1 MCVRDAYTLLYYKH
15 AQRYRKN
22 SIDAKINSIY
32 SSFDIKNVN
41 FVKQIINKRSH
52 NPLTTTIMDYEPIVS
67 NLAQQVFDALAPRIT
82 PEDMER
88 VRKAYLLAKEA
99 HAPQKRKSGEPYIL
113 HPIAVAL
120 IVAKELQLDANT
132 VITAFLHDVVED
144 TPYTVEDI
152 RQRFGN
158 DVAGLVNVV
167 TKQKKATYQTTKQVD
182 NYQQILA
189 SMHYDI
195 RAVMVKISD
204 RLHNMRT
211 LQSMRPDKQMKIAG
225 ETDCFYAPLA
235 NRLGLFEVK
244 SDLENLSFKYRCEL
258 EYGDIE
264 RWLQQDEAD
273 NRERLQRF
281 CKNVKGTLKDHGIQ
295 CNVETF
301 WRRPYSIW
309 RRMKQQDVDFW
320 HLPNRY
326 YVRITFWDDTLDDPL
341 TEKET
346 CLKIYNLLTRDFR
359 ERPGSFI
366 NQIEQPKENSYQCLR
381 LMLLSE
387 EGVWEDVQ
395 ICSEAMV
402 KASLVGCI
410 NEIGSNI
417 GNWVK
422 RFRKV
427 LEDIVSQ
434 GNEAFFLEH
443 ISSSLYYDD
452 ITVFSPSGESLILPK
467 DSTVI
472 DYAFKQGDEVG
483 AHAHYAYV
491 NGILCSVKTVL
502 HGGDC
507 VKLITSPDAKP
518 RKDWIDHCQTY
529 LAKRYLRLF
538 LIERRLIRGG
548 VCRCPICKPLPGGEV
563 IGIRMQGIHPHTS
576 EYENITLHRRSCPEA
591 IRMASKFGDNV
602 VSVNYA
608 DNAGAP
614 PIEVHS
620 PTSITIN
627 RIGFTYPITLAIT
640 GVDRH
645 RLLMDLTSE
654 IADRLHLN
662 MDSLCISTKD
672 CIVDCKVTI
681 MVHDVKEM
689 VSAIAHINQIPGIES
704 VRQIKYEK

>member
-1 MCVRDAYTLLYYKH
+1 M
-15 AQRYRKN
+15 N
-22 SIDAKINSIY
+22 
-32 SSFDIKNVN
+32 
-41 FVKQIINKRSH
+41 
-52 NPLTTTIMDYEPIVS
+52 YEKIVS
-67 NLAQQVFDALAPRIT
+67 NLAQQVFDAIAPRVSA
-82 PEDMER
+82 EDMER
-88 VRKAYLLAKEA
+88 VRQAYLLAKKA
-99 HAPQKRKSGEPYIL
+99 HEPQKRKSGEPYIL
-113 HPIAVAL
+113 HPVSVAL

-152 RQRFGN
+152 RQLFGN

-167 TKQKKATYQTTKQVD
+167 TKQKKETYQTTKQVD

-189 SMHYDI
+189 SLHYDI

-211 LQSMRPDKQMKIAG
+211 LESMRPDKQMKIAG

-244 SDLENLSFKYRCEL
+244 TDLENLSFKYRCEY
-258 EYGDIE
+258 EYGDLE
-264 RWLQQDEAD
+264 RWLYDDEQQ
-273 NRERLQRF
+273 NKERLERF
-281 CKNVKGTLKDHGIQ
+281 CKDVKGTLKDHGIQ
-295 CNVETF
+295 CNVEVF

-309 RRMKQQDVDFW
+309 RRMKQQNLDFW

-326 YVRITFWDDTLDDPL
+326 YVRITFWEDTMDDPL
-341 TEKET
+341 TDKET

-359 ERPGSFI
+359 ERPGSFM
-366 NQIEQPKENSYQCLR
+366 NLIEQPKENSYQCLR
-381 LMLLSE
+381 LMLLSDQ
-387 EGVWEDVQ
+387 GIWEDVQ
-395 ICSEAMV
+395 ICSETMV
-402 KASLVGCI
+402 RASQVGCI

-427 LEDIVSQ
+427 LEDISLQ
-434 GNEAFFLEH
+434 GNESYFLEH

-452 ITVFSPSGESLILPK
+452 ITVFSPEGESFILPK

-472 DYAFKQGDEVG
+472 DYAFKQGENTG
-483 AHAHYAYV
+483 AHAHYAFV

-507 VKLITSPDAKP
+507 IKLITSPNAHP
-518 RKDWIDHCQTY
+518 HKDWIDHCQTY
-529 LAKRYLRLF
+529 AAKRYLRLF
-538 LIERRLIRGG
+538 LIERRLMRGG
-548 VCRCPICKPLPGGEV
+548 VCRCNLCKPLPGGEV
-563 IGIRMQGIHPHTS
+563 IGIRMKGIHPHTT
-576 EYENITLHRRSCPEA
+576 EYESITLHRRSCPEA
-591 IRMASKFGDNV
+591 IRMASKYGDNV

-608 DNAGAP
+608 ENASAP
-614 PIEVHS
+614 PVMVHT

-627 RIGFTYPITLAIT
+627 RIGFSYPITLSIS
-640 GVDRH
+640 GVDRP

-654 IADRLHLN
+654 IADKLHLN

-672 CIVDCKVTI
+672 CIVSCKVTI
-681 MVHDVKEM
+681 MIHSVIEM
-689 VSAIAHINQIPGIES
+689 VSAIEQISKIPGIES
-704 VRQIKYEK
+704 VKQVTNE

>member
-1 MCVRDAYTLLYYKH
+1 
-15 AQRYRKN
+15 
-22 SIDAKINSIY
+22 
-32 SSFDIKNVN
+32 
-41 FVKQIINKRSH
+41 
-52 NPLTTTIMDYEPIVS
+52 MDYEPIVS

-152 RQRFGN
+152 RERFGN

-167 TKQKKATYQTTKQVD
+167 TKQKKKTYQTTKQVD

-472 DYAFKQGDEVG
+472 DYAFKHGDEVG

-689 VSAIAHINQIPGIES
+689 VSAIAHISQIPGIES

>member
-1 MCVRDAYTLLYYKH
+1 
-15 AQRYRKN
+15 
-22 SIDAKINSIY
+22 
-32 SSFDIKNVN
+32 
-41 FVKQIINKRSH
+41 
-52 NPLTTTIMDYEPIVS
+52 MDYEKIV
-67 NLAQQVFDALAPRIT
+67 NDRAQEVFDAVSPRVT
-82 PEDMER
+82 PEDLER
-88 VRKAYLLAKEA
+88 VRQAFLLAKEA

-113 HPIAVAL
+113 HPISVAL
-120 IVAKELQLDANT
+120 ITAKDLQMDANT

-144 TPYTVEDI
+144 TPFTVEDI
-152 RQRFGN
+152 RKRFGN

-167 TKQKKATYQTTKQVD
+167 TKQKKERYQTTKQVD
-182 NYQQILA
+182 NYRQILA
-189 SMHYDI
+189 SLHYDI

-264 RWLQQDEAD
+264 QWLKQDEAE
-273 NRERLQRF
+273 NSERIERF
-281 CKNVKGTLKDHGIQ
+281 CKDVQGTLRDHGIQ
-295 CNVETF
+295 CEVKPY

-309 RRMKQQDVDFW
+309 RRMKQAKVDFW

-326 YVRITFWDDTLDDPL
+326 YIRITFWEDTLDDPL
-341 TEKET
+341 TDKET

-381 LMLLSE
+381 MMLLSDQ
-387 EGVWEDVQ
+387 GIWEDVQ

-402 KASLVGCI
+402 RASQVGCI
-410 NEIGSNI
+410 NEIGNNI

-427 LEDIVSQ
+427 LEDIVFQ

-452 ITVFSPSGESLILPK
+452 ITVFSPNGDSFILPK

-472 DYAFKQGDEVG
+472 DYAFKQGDEIG
-483 AHAHYAYV
+483 AHAHYAKV

-507 VKLITSPDAKP
+507 VRLFTSPETGP
-518 RKDWIDHCQTY
+518 RKDWIDHCKTY
-529 LAKRYLRLF
+529 AAKRYLRLF
-538 LIERRLIRGG
+538 LKERRKIRGG
-548 VCRCPICKPLPGGEV
+548 VCRCPLCKPLPGGEV
-563 IGIRMQGIHPHTS
+563 IGIRAHGHKPNAG

-591 IRMASKFGDNV
+591 IRMASKYGDDV

-608 DNAGAP
+608 EDSSAP
-614 PIEVHS
+614 PVEVSS
-620 PTSITIN
+620 PNSITIN
-627 RIGFTYPITLAIT
+627 RIGFSYPITLEIS
-640 GVDRH
+640 GVDRY
-645 RLLMDLTSE
+645 RLLMDLTTE
-654 IADRLHLN
+654 IADRLHLS
-662 MDSLCISTKD
+662 MDSLCISTTD
-672 CIVDCKVTI
+672 HIVSCKVTI
-681 MVHDVKEM
+681 MVHSVTEM
-689 VSAIAHINQIPGIES
+689 VSAIAHISKIPGIES
-704 VRQIKYEK
+704 VRQIQEN

>member
-1 MCVRDAYTLLYYKH
+1 MKYE
-15 AQRYRKN
+15 
-22 SIDAKINSIY
+22 KI
-32 SSFDIKNVN
+32 VN
-41 FVKQIINKRSH
+41 
-52 NPLTTTIMDYEPIVS
+52 D
-67 NLAQQVFDALAPRIT
+67 LAQEVFDAIAPRVT

-88 VRKAYLLAKEA
+88 VRQAYLLAKEA
-99 HAPQKRKSGEPYIL
+99 HAPQRRKSGEPYIL
-113 HPIAVAL
+113 HPISVAL

-144 TPYTVEDI
+144 TQYTVEDI

-167 TKQKKATYQTTKQVD
+167 TKQKKETYHTTKQVD

-189 SMHYDI
+189 SLHYDI

-258 EYGDIE
+258 EYGDIAQ
-264 RWLQQDEAD
+264 WLEQDEAQ
-273 NRERLQRF
+273 NRERLQNF
-281 CKNVKGTLKDHGIQ
+281 CKDVRGTLRDHGIQ
-295 CNVETF
+295 CEVKTF

-309 RRMKQQDVDFW
+309 RRMKQSNLDFW

-326 YVRITFWDDTLDDPL
+326 YIRITFWEDTLDDPL
-341 TEKET
+341 TDKET

-381 LMLLSE
+381 MMLLSP
-387 EGVWEDVQ
+387 GGIWEDVQ
-395 ICSEAMV
+395 ICSANMV
-402 KASLVGCI
+402 KASQVGCI
-410 NEIGSNI
+410 NEIGNNI

-452 ITVFSPSGESLILPK
+452 ITVFSPNGDSFILPK
-467 DSTVI
+467 DSTVL
-472 DYAFKQGDEVG
+472 DYAFKQGDNIG

-507 VKLITSPDAKP
+507 VKLVTSPEIGP
-518 RKDWIDHCQTY
+518 RKNWIDHCQTY
-529 LAKRYLRLF
+529 AAKRYLRLF
-538 LIERRLIRGG
+538 LKERRKIRGG
-548 VCRCPICKPLPGGEV
+548 VCRCPLCKPLPGGEV
-563 IGIRMQGIHPHTS
+563 IGIRVHGHKAQTD

-591 IRMASKFGDNV
+591 IRLSSKYGDDV

-608 DNAGAP
+608 DDPSAP
-614 PIEVHS
+614 PIVENTH
-620 PTSITIN
+620 TSITIN
-627 RIGFTYPITLAIT
+627 RIGFSYPITLEIT

-645 RLLMDLTSE
+645 SLLMDLTSE
-654 IADRLHLN
+654 IAHRLHLN
-662 MDSLCISTKD
+662 MDSLCISTVD
-672 CIVDCKVTI
+672 CIVNCRVVI
-681 MVHDVKEM
+681 MVHSVSEM
-689 VSAIAHINQIPGIES
+689 VSAIAHISKIPGIES
-704 VRQIKYEK
+704 VRQVLL

>member
-1 MCVRDAYTLLYYKH
+1 
-15 AQRYRKN
+15 
-22 SIDAKINSIY
+22 
-32 SSFDIKNVN
+32 
-41 FVKQIINKRSH
+41 
-52 NPLTTTIMDYEPIVS
+52 MDYEPIVS

-152 RQRFGN
+152 RERFGN

-167 TKQKKATYQTTKQVD
+167 TKQKKETYQTTKQVD

-472 DYAFKQGDEVG
+472 DYAFKHGDEVG

-576 EYENITLHRRSCPEA
+576 EYENITLHRRSCSEA

>member
-1 MCVRDAYTLLYYKH
+1 
-15 AQRYRKN
+15 
-22 SIDAKINSIY
+22 
-32 SSFDIKNVN
+32 
-41 FVKQIINKRSH
+41 
-52 NPLTTTIMDYEPIVS
+52 MDYEPIVS

-152 RQRFGN
+152 RERFGN

-167 TKQKKATYQTTKQVD
+167 TKQKKETYQTTKQVD

-189 SMHYDI
+189 SLHYDI

-402 KASLVGCI
+402 KASQVGCI

-452 ITVFSPSGESLILPK
+452 ITVFSPSGESFILPK

-472 DYAFKQGDEVG
+472 DYAFKHGDEVG

-491 NGILCSVKTVL
+491 NDILCSVKTVL

-538 LIERRLIRGG
+538 LIDRRLIRGG

>member
-1 MCVRDAYTLLYYKH
+1 MKYE
-15 AQRYRKN
+15 
-22 SIDAKINSIY
+22 KI
-32 SSFDIKNVN
+32 VN
-41 FVKQIINKRSH
+41 
-52 NPLTTTIMDYEPIVS
+52 D
-67 NLAQQVFDALAPRIT
+67 LAQEVFDAIAPRVT

-88 VRKAYLLAKEA
+88 VRQAYLLAKEA
-99 HAPQKRKSGEPYIL
+99 HAPQRRKSGEPYIL
-113 HPIAVAL
+113 HPISVAL

-144 TPYTVEDI
+144 TQYTVEDI

-167 TKQKKATYQTTKQVD
+167 TKQKKETYHTTKQVD

-189 SMHYDI
+189 SLHYDI

-258 EYGDIE
+258 EYGDIAQ
-264 RWLQQDEAD
+264 WLEQDEAQ
-273 NRERLQRF
+273 NRERLQEF
-281 CKNVKGTLKDHGIQ
+281 CKDVQGTLRDHGIQ
-295 CNVETF
+295 CEVKTF

-309 RRMKQQDVDFW
+309 RRMKQSNLDFW

-326 YVRITFWDDTLDDPL
+326 YIRITFWDDTLDDPL
-341 TEKET
+341 TDKET

-381 LMLLSE
+381 MMLLST
-387 EGVWEDVQ
+387 GGIWEDVQ
-395 ICSEAMV
+395 VCSENMV
-402 KASLVGCI
+402 RASQVGCI
-410 NEIGSNI
+410 NEIGNNI

-452 ITVFSPSGESLILPK
+452 ITVFSPNGDSFILPK
-467 DSTVI
+467 DSTVL
-472 DYAFKQGDEVG
+472 DYAFKQGDNVG

-507 VKLITSPDAKP
+507 VKLVTSPEIGP

-529 LAKRYLRLF
+529 AAKRYLRLF
-538 LIERRLIRGG
+538 LKERRKIRGG
-548 VCRCPICKPLPGGEV
+548 VCRCPLCKPLPGGEV
-563 IGIRMQGIHPHTS
+563 IGIRVHGHKAQTD

-591 IRMASKFGDNV
+591 IRLSSKYGDDV

-608 DNAGAP
+608 DDPSAP
-614 PIEVHS
+614 PIVENTH
-620 PTSITIN
+620 TSITIN
-627 RIGFTYPITLAIT
+627 RIGFSYPITLEIT

-645 RLLMDLTSE
+645 SLLMDLTSE
-654 IADRLHLN
+654 IANRLHLN
-662 MDSLCISTKD
+662 MDSLCISTVD
-672 CIVDCKVTI
+672 CIVNCRVVI
-681 MVHDVKEM
+681 MVHSVSEM
-689 VSAIAHINQIPGIES
+689 VSAIAHISKIPGIES
-704 VRQIKYEK
+704 VRQVLL

>member
-1 MCVRDAYTLLYYKH
+1 
-15 AQRYRKN
+15 
-22 SIDAKINSIY
+22 
-32 SSFDIKNVN
+32 
-41 FVKQIINKRSH
+41 
-52 NPLTTTIMDYEPIVS
+52 MDYEPIVS

-152 RQRFGN
+152 RERFGN

-167 TKQKKATYQTTKQVD
+167 TKQKKKTYQTTKQVD

-189 SMHYDI
+189 SLHYDI

-452 ITVFSPSGESLILPK
+452 ITVFSPSGESFILPK

-472 DYAFKQGDEVG
+472 DYAFKHGDEVG

-681 MVHDVKEM
+681 MIHDVKEM

>member
-1 MCVRDAYTLLYYKH
+1 
-15 AQRYRKN
+15 
-22 SIDAKINSIY
+22 
-32 SSFDIKNVN
+32 
-41 FVKQIINKRSH
+41 
-52 NPLTTTIMDYEPIVS
+52 MDYEPIVS

-167 TKQKKATYQTTKQVD
+167 TKQKKKTYQTTKQVD

-472 DYAFKQGDEVG
+472 DYAFKHGDEVG

-576 EYENITLHRRSCPEA
+576 EYENITLHRRSCSEA

>member
-1 MCVRDAYTLLYYKH
+1 
-15 AQRYRKN
+15 
-22 SIDAKINSIY
+22 
-32 SSFDIKNVN
+32 
-41 FVKQIINKRSH
+41 
-52 NPLTTTIMDYEPIVS
+52 MDYEQIVN
-67 NLAQQVFDALAPRIT
+67 NLAQQVFDAIAPRVS

-88 VRKAYLLAKEA
+88 VRQAYFLAKEA
-99 HAPQKRKSGEPYIL
+99 HEPQKRKSGEPYIL
-113 HPIAVAL
+113 HPVSVAL

-167 TKQKKATYQTTKQVD
+167 TKQKKESYQTTKQVD

-189 SMHYDI
+189 SFHYDI
-195 RAVMVKISD
+195 RAVIVKISD

-244 SDLENLSFKYRCEL
+244 TDLENLSFKYRCEL

-264 RWLQQDEAD
+264 RWLQEDEEY
-273 NRERLQRF
+273 NKERLDRF
-281 CKNVKGTLKDHGIQ
+281 CKDVKGTLRDHGIQ
-295 CNVETF
+295 CKVEAF

-309 RRMKQQDVDFW
+309 RRMHQQDVDFW

-326 YVRITFWDDTLDDPL
+326 YIRITFWDDTMDDPL
-341 TEKET
+341 TDKET

-366 NQIEQPKENSYQCLR
+366 NLIEQPKENSYQCLR
-381 LMLLSE
+381 LMLLSD
-387 EGVWEDVQ
+387 EGIWEDVQ
-395 ICSEAMV
+395 ICSEEMV
-402 KASLVGCI
+402 RASQVGCI
-410 NEIGSNI
+410 KEIGSNI

-427 LEDIVSQ
+427 LQDITSQ
-434 GNEAFFLEH
+434 GNESFFLEH

-452 ITVFSPSGESLILPK
+452 ITVFSPDGQSFILPK

-472 DYAFKQGDEVG
+472 DYAFKQGEEIG

-491 NGILCSVKTVL
+491 NGILCSIKTVL

-507 VKLITSPDAKP
+507 VRLFTSPDAHP
-518 RKDWIDHCQTY
+518 HKDWINHCQTY
-529 LAKRYLRLF
+529 VAKRYLRLF

-548 VCRCPICKPLPGGEV
+548 VSRCPLCKPLPGGEV
-563 IGIRMQGIHPHTS
+563 IGIRMKGIHPHTTD
-576 EYENITLHRRSCPEA
+576 YDNITLHRRSCPEA
-591 IRMASKFGDNV
+591 IRMASKYGDNV

-608 DNAGAP
+608 TDSSAP
-614 PIEVHS
+614 PVEVLS

-627 RIGFTYPITLAIT
+627 RKGFAYPITLAIT

-654 IADRLHLN
+654 IADKLHLS
-662 MDSLCISTKD
+662 MDSLCINTKD
-672 CIVDCKVTI
+672 CIVNCEVTI
-681 MVHDVKEM
+681 MIHSVQEM
-689 VSAIAHINQIPGIES
+689 VSAIAQISKIQGIES
-704 VRQIKYEK
+704 VRQVNKH

>member
-41 FVKQIINKRSH
+41 FVKQTINKRSH

-472 DYAFKQGDEVG
+472 DYAFKHGDEVG

>member
-152 RQRFGN
+152 RERFGN

-167 TKQKKATYQTTKQVD
+167 TKQKKKTYQTTKQVD

-472 DYAFKQGDEVG
+472 DYAFKHGDEVG

-576 EYENITLHRRSCPEA
+576 EYENITLHRRSCSEA

>member
-1 MCVRDAYTLLYYKH
+1 
-15 AQRYRKN
+15 
-22 SIDAKINSIY
+22 
-32 SSFDIKNVN
+32 
-41 FVKQIINKRSH
+41 
-52 NPLTTTIMDYEPIVS
+52 MDYEPIVS

-152 RQRFGN
+152 RERFGN

-167 TKQKKATYQTTKQVD
+167 TKQKKKTYQTTKQVD

-189 SMHYDI
+189 SLHYDI

-402 KASLVGCI
+402 KASQVGCI

>member
-1 MCVRDAYTLLYYKH
+1 
-15 AQRYRKN
+15 
-22 SIDAKINSIY
+22 
-32 SSFDIKNVN
+32 
-41 FVKQIINKRSH
+41 
-52 NPLTTTIMDYEPIVS
+52 MDYEPIVS

-167 TKQKKATYQTTKQVD
+167 TKQKKETYQTTKQVD

-189 SMHYDI
+189 SLHYDI

-402 KASLVGCI
+402 KASQVGCI

-452 ITVFSPSGESLILPK
+452 ITVFSPSGESFILPK

-491 NGILCSVKTVL
+491 NDILCSVKTVL

>member
-22 SIDAKINSIY
+22 SIDTKINSIY
-32 SSFDIKNVN
+32 SSFDIKIVN

-167 TKQKKATYQTTKQVD
+167 TKQKKETYQTTKQVD

-189 SMHYDI
+189 SLHYDI

-402 KASLVGCI
+402 KASQVGCI

-452 ITVFSPSGESLILPK
+452 ITVFSPSGESFILPK

-491 NGILCSVKTVL
+491 NDILCSVKTVL

-548 VCRCPICKPLPGGEV
+548 VRRCPICKPLPGGEV

>member
-1 MCVRDAYTLLYYKH
+1 
-15 AQRYRKN
+15 
-22 SIDAKINSIY
+22 
-32 SSFDIKNVN
+32 
-41 FVKQIINKRSH
+41 
-52 NPLTTTIMDYEPIVS
+52 MDYEPIVS

-152 RQRFGN
+152 RERFGN

-167 TKQKKATYQTTKQVD
+167 TKQKKKTYQTTKQVD

-189 SMHYDI
+189 SLHYDI

-326 YVRITFWDDTLDDPL
+326 YVRD
-341 TEKET
+341 
-346 CLKIYNLLTRDFR
+346 
-359 ERPGSFI
+359 
-366 NQIEQPKENSYQCLR
+366 
-381 LMLLSE
+381 
-387 EGVWEDVQ
+387 
-395 ICSEAMV
+395 
-402 KASLVGCI
+402 
-410 NEIGSNI
+410 
-417 GNWVK
+417 
-422 RFRKV
+422 RK
-427 LEDIVSQ
+427 
-434 GNEAFFLEH
+434 
-443 ISSSLYYDD
+443 
-452 ITVFSPSGESLILPK
+452 
-467 DSTVI
+467 
-472 DYAFKQGDEVG
+472 
-483 AHAHYAYV
+483 
-491 NGILCSVKTVL
+491 SVV
-502 HGGDC
+502 
-507 VKLITSPDAKP
+507 
-518 RKDWIDHCQTY
+518 
-529 LAKRYLRLF
+529 
-538 LIERRLIRGG
+538 
-548 VCRCPICKPLPGGEV
+548 
-563 IGIRMQGIHPHTS
+563 
-576 EYENITLHRRSCPEA
+576 
-591 IRMASKFGDNV
+591 
-602 VSVNYA
+602 
-608 DNAGAP
+608 
-614 PIEVHS
+614 
-620 PTSITIN
+620 
-627 RIGFTYPITLAIT
+627 
-640 GVDRH
+640 
-645 RLLMDLTSE
+645 
-654 IADRLHLN
+654 
-662 MDSLCISTKD
+662 
-672 CIVDCKVTI
+672 
-681 MVHDVKEM
+681 
-689 VSAIAHINQIPGIES
+689 
-704 VRQIKYEK
+704 

>member
-1 MCVRDAYTLLYYKH
+1 
-15 AQRYRKN
+15 
-22 SIDAKINSIY
+22 
-32 SSFDIKNVN
+32 
-41 FVKQIINKRSH
+41 
-52 NPLTTTIMDYEPIVS
+52 MDYEQIVS
-67 NLAQQVFDALAPRIT
+67 DLAQQVFDAIAPRIT

-167 TKQKKATYQTTKQVD
+167 TKQKKETYQTTKQVD

-189 SMHYDI
+189 SLHYDI

-264 RWLQQDEAD
+264 RRLQQDEAD

-281 CKNVKGTLKDHGIQ
+281 CKDVKGTLKDHGIQ

-326 YVRITFWDDTLDDPL
+326 YVRITFWEDTMDDPL

-381 LMLLSE
+381 LMLLSD

-395 ICSEAMV
+395 ICSESMV
-402 KASLVGCI
+402 KASQVGCI

-427 LEDIVSQ
+427 LEDIVTQ
-434 GNEAFFLEH
+434 GNEAYFLEH

-452 ITVFSPSGESLILPK
+452 ITVFSPSGESFILPK

-563 IGIRMQGIHPHTS
+563 IGIRMQGIHPQTS

-602 VSVNYA
+602 VNVDYA
-608 DNAGAP
+608 DNADAP

-681 MVHDVKEM
+681 MVHGVKEM
-689 VSAIAHINQIPGIES
+689 VSAIAHISQIPGIES

>member
-1 MCVRDAYTLLYYKH
+1 MCIRDAYTLLYYKH

-32 SSFDIKNVN
+32 SSFDIKIVN

-67 NLAQQVFDALAPRIT
+67 NLAQQVFDALATRIT
-82 PEDMER
+82 PEDMKR

-167 TKQKKATYQTTKQVD
+167 TKQKKETYQTTKQVD

-189 SMHYDI
+189 SLHYDI

-225 ETDCFYAPLA
+225 ETDYFYAPLA

-402 KASLVGCI
+402 KASQVGCI

-452 ITVFSPSGESLILPK
+452 ITVFSPSGESFILPK

-491 NGILCSVKTVL
+491 NDILCSVKTVL

-681 MVHDVKEM
+681 MVHGVKEM
-689 VSAIAHINQIPGIES
+689 VSAIAHISQIPGIES

>member
-1 MCVRDAYTLLYYKH
+1 M
-15 AQRYRKN
+15 
-22 SIDAKINSIY
+22 IDQTFERMLKDYMASQHGKKE
-32 SSFDIKNVN
+32 DI
-41 FVKQIINKRSH
+41 I
-52 NPLTTTIMDYEPIVS
+52 
-67 NLAQQVFDALAPRIT
+67 
-82 PEDMER
+82 
-88 VRKAYLLAKEA
+88 RKAYQFAYQA
-99 HAPQKRKSGEPYIL
+99 HYGIRRKSGEPYIL
-113 HPIAVAL
+113 HPIAVAH
-120 IVAKELQLDANT
+120 IVCKDIGLGSTSICAAL
-132 VITAFLHDVVED
+132 LHDVVED
-144 TPYTVEDI
+144 TQYTVEDI

-167 TKQKKATYQTTKQVD
+167 TKQKKETYHTTKQVD

-189 SMHYDI
+189 SLHYDI

-258 EYGDIE
+258 EYGDIAQ
-264 RWLQQDEAD
+264 WLEQDEAQ
-273 NRERLQRF
+273 NRERLQNF
-281 CKNVKGTLKDHGIQ
+281 CKDVRGTLRDHGIQ
-295 CNVETF
+295 CEVKTF

-309 RRMKQQDVDFW
+309 RRMKQSNLDFW

-326 YVRITFWDDTLDDPL
+326 YIRITFWEDTLDDPL
-341 TEKET
+341 PDKET

-381 LMLLSE
+381 MMLLST
-387 EGVWEDVQ
+387 GGIWEDVQ
-395 ICSEAMV
+395 VCSENMV
-402 KASLVGCI
+402 RASQVGCI
-410 NEIGSNI
+410 NEIGNNI

-452 ITVFSPSGESLILPK
+452 ITVFSPNGNSFILPK
-467 DSTVI
+467 DSTVL
-472 DYAFKQGDEVG
+472 DYAFKQGDNVG

-507 VKLITSPDAKP
+507 VKLVTSPEIGP

-529 LAKRYLRLF
+529 AAKRYLRLF
-538 LIERRLIRGG
+538 LKERRKIRGG
-548 VCRCPICKPLPGGEV
+548 VCRCPLCKPLPGGEV
-563 IGIRMQGIHPHTS
+563 IGIRVHGHKAQTD

-591 IRMASKFGDNV
+591 IRLSSKYGDDV

-608 DNAGAP
+608 DDPSSP
-614 PIEVHS
+614 PIVENTH
-620 PTSITIN
+620 TSITIN
-627 RIGFTYPITLAIT
+627 RIGFSYPITLEIT

-645 RLLMDLTSE
+645 SLLMDLTSE
-654 IADRLHLN
+654 IANRLHLN
-662 MDSLCISTKD
+662 MDSLCISTVD
-672 CIVDCKVTI
+672 CIVNCRVVI
-681 MVHDVKEM
+681 MVHSVSEM
-689 VSAIAHINQIPGIES
+689 VSAIAHISKIPGIES
-704 VRQIKYEK
+704 VRQVLL

>member
-1 MCVRDAYTLLYYKH
+1 
-15 AQRYRKN
+15 
-22 SIDAKINSIY
+22 
-32 SSFDIKNVN
+32 
-41 FVKQIINKRSH
+41 
-52 NPLTTTIMDYEPIVS
+52 MDYEPIVN

-167 TKQKKATYQTTKQVD
+167 TKQKKETYQTTKQVD

-189 SMHYDI
+189 SLHYDI

-402 KASLVGCI
+402 KASQVGCI

-427 LEDIVSQ
+427 LEDIVTQ
-434 GNEAFFLEH
+434 GNEAYFLEH

-452 ITVFSPSGESLILPK
+452 ITVFSPSGESFILPK

-472 DYAFKQGDEVG
+472 DYAFKHGDEVG

-491 NGILCSVKTVL
+491 NDILCSVKTVL

-538 LIERRLIRGG
+538 LIDRHLIRGG

-681 MVHDVKEM
+681 MIHDVKEM

>member
-1 MCVRDAYTLLYYKH
+1 MKYE
-15 AQRYRKN
+15 
-22 SIDAKINSIY
+22 KI
-32 SSFDIKNVN
+32 VN
-41 FVKQIINKRSH
+41 
-52 NPLTTTIMDYEPIVS
+52 D
-67 NLAQQVFDALAPRIT
+67 LAQEVFDAIAPRVT

-88 VRKAYLLAKEA
+88 VRQAYLLAKEA
-99 HAPQKRKSGEPYIL
+99 HAPQRRKSGEPYIL
-113 HPIAVAL
+113 HPISVAL

-144 TPYTVEDI
+144 TQYTVEDI

-167 TKQKKATYQTTKQVD
+167 TKQKKETYHTTKQVD

-189 SMHYDI
+189 SLHYDI

-258 EYGDIE
+258 EYGDIAQ
-264 RWLQQDEAD
+264 WLEQDEAQ
-273 NRERLQRF
+273 NRERLQNF
-281 CKNVKGTLKDHGIQ
+281 CKDVRGTLRDHGIQ
-295 CNVETF
+295 CEVKTF

-309 RRMKQQDVDFW
+309 RRMKQSNLDFW

-326 YVRITFWDDTLDDPL
+326 YIRITFWEDTLDDPL
-341 TEKET
+341 TDKET

-381 LMLLSE
+381 MMLLSP
-387 EGVWEDVQ
+387 GGIWEDVQ
-395 ICSEAMV
+395 ICSANMV
-402 KASLVGCI
+402 KASQVGCI
-410 NEIGSNI
+410 NEIGNNI

-452 ITVFSPSGESLILPK
+452 ITVFSPNGDSFILPK
-467 DSTVI
+467 DSTVL
-472 DYAFKQGDEVG
+472 DYAFKQGDNIG

-507 VKLITSPDAKP
+507 VKLVTSPEIGP
-518 RKDWIDHCQTY
+518 RKNWIDHCQTY
-529 LAKRYLRLF
+529 AAKRYLRLF
-538 LIERRLIRGG
+538 LKERRKIRGG
-548 VCRCPICKPLPGGEV
+548 VCRCPLCKPLPGGEV
-563 IGIRMQGIHPHTS
+563 IGIRVHGHKAQTD

-591 IRMASKFGDNV
+591 IRLSSKYGDDV

-608 DNAGAP
+608 DDPSAP
-614 PIEVHS
+614 PIVENTH
-620 PTSITIN
+620 TSITIN
-627 RIGFTYPITLAIT
+627 RIGFSYPITLEIT

-645 RLLMDLTSE
+645 SLLMDLTSE
-654 IADRLHLN
+654 IAHRLHLN
-662 MDSLCISTKD
+662 MDSLCISTVD
-672 CIVDCKVTI
+672 CIVNCRVVI
-681 MVHDVKEM
+681 MVHSVSEM
-689 VSAIAHINQIPGIES
+689 VSAIAHISKIPGIES
-704 VRQIKYEK
+704 VRQLLQ

>member
-1 MCVRDAYTLLYYKH
+1 MYVRDAYTLLYYKH

-32 SSFDIKNVN
+32 SSFDIKIVN

-167 TKQKKATYQTTKQVD
+167 TKQKKETYQTTKQVD

-472 DYAFKQGDEVG
+472 DYAFKHGDEVG

>member
-22 SIDAKINSIY
+22 SIDTKINSIY
-32 SSFDIKNVN
+32 SSFDIKIVN

-167 TKQKKATYQTTKQVD
+167 TKQKKETYQTTKQVD

-189 SMHYDI
+189 SLHYDI

-402 KASLVGCI
+402 KASQVGCI

-452 ITVFSPSGESLILPK
+452 ITVFSPSGESFILPK

-491 NGILCSVKTVL
+491 NDILCSVKTVL

-602 VSVNYA
+602 VNVDYA
-608 DNAGAP
+608 DKADAP

-681 MVHDVKEM
+681 MVHGVEEM
-689 VSAIAHINQIPGIES
+689 VSAIAHISQIPGIES
-704 VRQIKYEK
+704 VRQIKYKK

>member
-1 MCVRDAYTLLYYKH
+1 MKYE
-15 AQRYRKN
+15 
-22 SIDAKINSIY
+22 KI
-32 SSFDIKNVN
+32 VN
-41 FVKQIINKRSH
+41 
-52 NPLTTTIMDYEPIVS
+52 D
-67 NLAQQVFDALAPRIT
+67 LAQEVFDAIAPRVT

-88 VRKAYLLAKEA
+88 VRQAYLLAKEA
-99 HAPQKRKSGEPYIL
+99 HAPQRRKSGEPYIL
-113 HPIAVAL
+113 HPISVAL

-144 TPYTVEDI
+144 TQYTVEDI

-167 TKQKKATYQTTKQVD
+167 TKQKKETYHTTKQVD

-189 SMHYDI
+189 SLHYDI

-258 EYGDIE
+258 EYGDIAQ
-264 RWLQQDEAD
+264 WLEQDEAQ
-273 NRERLQRF
+273 NRERLQEF
-281 CKNVKGTLKDHGIQ
+281 CKDVQGTLRDHGIQ
-295 CNVETF
+295 CEVKTF

-309 RRMKQQDVDFW
+309 RRMKQSNLDFW

-326 YVRITFWDDTLDDPL
+326 YIRITFWDDTLDDPL
-341 TEKET
+341 TDKET

-381 LMLLSE
+381 MMLLSA
-387 EGVWEDVQ
+387 GGIWEDVQ
-395 ICSEAMV
+395 VCSENMV
-402 KASLVGCI
+402 RASQVGCI
-410 NEIGSNI
+410 NEIGNNI

-452 ITVFSPSGESLILPK
+452 ITVFSPNGDSFILPK
-467 DSTVI
+467 DSTVL
-472 DYAFKQGDEVG
+472 DYAFKQGDNVG

-507 VKLITSPDAKP
+507 VKLVTSPEIGP

-529 LAKRYLRLF
+529 AAKRYLRLF
-538 LIERRLIRGG
+538 LKERRKIRGG
-548 VCRCPICKPLPGGEV
+548 VCRCPLCKPLPGGEV
-563 IGIRMQGIHPHTS
+563 IGIRVHGHKAQTD

-591 IRMASKFGDNV
+591 IRLSSKYGDDV

-608 DNAGAP
+608 DDPSAP
-614 PIEVHS
+614 PIVENTH
-620 PTSITIN
+620 TSITIN
-627 RIGFTYPITLAIT
+627 RIGFSYPITLEIT

-645 RLLMDLTSE
+645 SLLMDLTSE
-654 IADRLHLN
+654 IANRLHLN
-662 MDSLCISTKD
+662 MDSLCISTVD
-672 CIVDCKVTI
+672 CIVNCRVVI
-681 MVHDVKEM
+681 MVHSVSEM
-689 VSAIAHINQIPGIES
+689 VSAIAHISKIPGIES
-704 VRQIKYEK
+704 VRQVLL

>member
-1 MCVRDAYTLLYYKH
+1 
-15 AQRYRKN
+15 
-22 SIDAKINSIY
+22 
-32 SSFDIKNVN
+32 
-41 FVKQIINKRSH
+41 
-52 NPLTTTIMDYEPIVS
+52 MDYEPIVS

-152 RQRFGN
+152 RERFGN

-167 TKQKKATYQTTKQVD
+167 TKQKKETYHTTKQVD

-189 SMHYDI
+189 SLHYDI

-472 DYAFKQGDEVG
+472 DYAFKHGDEVG

>member
-1 MCVRDAYTLLYYKH
+1 MKYE
-15 AQRYRKN
+15 
-22 SIDAKINSIY
+22 KI
-32 SSFDIKNVN
+32 VN
-41 FVKQIINKRSH
+41 
-52 NPLTTTIMDYEPIVS
+52 D
-67 NLAQQVFDALAPRIT
+67 LAQEVFDAIAPRVT

-88 VRKAYLLAKEA
+88 VRQAYLLAKEA
-99 HAPQKRKSGEPYIL
+99 HAPQRRKSGEPYIL
-113 HPIAVAL
+113 HPISVAL

-144 TPYTVEDI
+144 TQYTVEDI

-167 TKQKKATYQTTKQVD
+167 TKQKKETYHTTKQVD

-189 SMHYDI
+189 SLHYDI

-258 EYGDIE
+258 EYGDIAQ
-264 RWLQQDEAD
+264 WLEQDEAQ
-273 NRERLQRF
+273 NRERLQEF
-281 CKNVKGTLKDHGIQ
+281 CKDVQGTLRDHGIQ
-295 CNVETF
+295 CEVKTF

-309 RRMKQQDVDFW
+309 RRMKQSNLDFW

-326 YVRITFWDDTLDDPL
+326 YIRITFWDDTLDDPL
-341 TEKET
+341 TDKET

-381 LMLLSE
+381 MMLLST
-387 EGVWEDVQ
+387 GGIWEDVQ
-395 ICSEAMV
+395 VCSENMV
-402 KASLVGCI
+402 RASQVGCI
-410 NEIGSNI
+410 NEIGNNI

-452 ITVFSPSGESLILPK
+452 ITVFSPNGDSFILPK
-467 DSTVI
+467 DSTVL
-472 DYAFKQGDEVG
+472 DYAFKQGDNVG

-491 NGILCSVKTVL
+491 NGKLCSVKTVL

-507 VKLITSPDAKP
+507 VKLVTSPEIGP

-529 LAKRYLRLF
+529 AAKRYLRLF
-538 LIERRLIRGG
+538 LKERRKIRGG
-548 VCRCPICKPLPGGEV
+548 VCRCPLCKPLPGGEV
-563 IGIRMQGIHPHTS
+563 IGIRVHGHKAQTD

-591 IRMASKFGDNV
+591 IRLSSKYGDDV

-608 DNAGAP
+608 DDPSAP
-614 PIEVHS
+614 PIVENTH
-620 PTSITIN
+620 TSITIN
-627 RIGFTYPITLAIT
+627 RIGFSYPITLEIT

-645 RLLMDLTSE
+645 SLLMDLTSE
-654 IADRLHLN
+654 IANRLHLN
-662 MDSLCISTKD
+662 MDSLCISTVD
-672 CIVDCKVTI
+672 CIVNCRVVI
-681 MVHDVKEM
+681 MVHSVSEM
-689 VSAIAHINQIPGIES
+689 VSAIAHISKIPGIES
-704 VRQIKYEK
+704 VRQVLL

>member
-32 SSFDIKNVN
+32 SSFDIKIVN

-167 TKQKKATYQTTKQVD
+167 TKQKKETYQTTKQVD

-189 SMHYDI
+189 SLHYDI

-359 ERPGSFI
+359 ERPDSFI

-472 DYAFKQGDEVG
+472 DYAFKHGDEVG

>member
-32 SSFDIKNVN
+32 SSFDIKIVN

-152 RQRFGN
+152 RERFGN

-167 TKQKKATYQTTKQVD
+167 TKQKKKTYQTTKQVD

-472 DYAFKQGDEVG
+472 DYAFKHGDEVG

-576 EYENITLHRRSCPEA
+576 EYENITLHRRSCSEA

>member
-1 MCVRDAYTLLYYKH
+1 MKYE
-15 AQRYRKN
+15 
-22 SIDAKINSIY
+22 KI
-32 SSFDIKNVN
+32 VN
-41 FVKQIINKRSH
+41 
-52 NPLTTTIMDYEPIVS
+52 D
-67 NLAQQVFDALAPRIT
+67 LAQEVFDAIAPRVT

-88 VRKAYLLAKEA
+88 VRQAYLLAKEA
-99 HAPQKRKSGEPYIL
+99 HAPQRRKSGEPYIL
-113 HPIAVAL
+113 HPISVAL

-144 TPYTVEDI
+144 TQYTVEDI

-167 TKQKKATYQTTKQVD
+167 TKQKKETYHTTKQVD

-189 SMHYDI
+189 SLHYDI

-258 EYGDIE
+258 EYGDIAQ
-264 RWLQQDEAD
+264 WLEQDEAQ
-273 NRERLQRF
+273 NRERLQNF
-281 CKNVKGTLKDHGIQ
+281 CKDVRGTLRDHGIQ
-295 CNVETF
+295 CEVKTF

-309 RRMKQQDVDFW
+309 RRMKQSNLDFW

-326 YVRITFWDDTLDDPL
+326 YIRITFWEDTLDDPL
-341 TEKET
+341 TDKET

-381 LMLLSE
+381 MMLLSP
-387 EGVWEDVQ
+387 GGIWEDVQ
-395 ICSEAMV
+395 ICSANMV
-402 KASLVGCI
+402 KASQVGCI
-410 NEIGSNI
+410 NEIGNNI

-452 ITVFSPSGESLILPK
+452 ITVFSPNGDSFILPK
-467 DSTVI
+467 DSTVL
-472 DYAFKQGDEVG
+472 DYAFKQGDDIG

-507 VKLITSPDAKP
+507 VKLVTSPEIGP

-529 LAKRYLRLF
+529 ATKRYLRLF
-538 LIERRLIRGG
+538 LKERRKIRGG
-548 VCRCPICKPLPGGEV
+548 VCRCPLCKPLPGGEV
-563 IGIRMQGIHPHTS
+563 IGIRVHGHKAQTD

-591 IRMASKFGDNV
+591 IRLSSKYGDDV

-608 DNAGAP
+608 DDPSAP
-614 PIEVHS
+614 PIVENTH
-620 PTSITIN
+620 TSITIN
-627 RIGFTYPITLAIT
+627 RIGFSYPITLEIT

-645 RLLMDLTSE
+645 SLLMDLTSE
-654 IADRLHLN
+654 IAHRLHLN
-662 MDSLCISTKD
+662 MDSLCISTVD
-672 CIVDCKVTI
+672 CIVNCRVVI
-681 MVHDVKEM
+681 MVHSVSEM
-689 VSAIAHINQIPGIES
+689 VSAIAHISKIPGIES
-704 VRQIKYEK
+704 VRQLLQ

>member
-22 SIDAKINSIY
+22 SIDTKINSIY
-32 SSFDIKNVN
+32 SSFDIKIVN

-167 TKQKKATYQTTKQVD
+167 TKQKKEIYQTTKQVD

-189 SMHYDI
+189 SLHYDI

-472 DYAFKQGDEVG
+472 DYAFKHGDEVG

-608 DNAGAP
+608 DNADAP

>member
-1 MCVRDAYTLLYYKH
+1 
-15 AQRYRKN
+15 
-22 SIDAKINSIY
+22 
-32 SSFDIKNVN
+32 
-41 FVKQIINKRSH
+41 
-52 NPLTTTIMDYEPIVS
+52 MDYEPIVS

-167 TKQKKATYQTTKQVD
+167 TKQKKETYQTTKQVD

-189 SMHYDI
+189 SLHYDI

-309 RRMKQQDVDFW
+309 RRMKQQDTDFW

-402 KASLVGCI
+402 KASQVGCI

-452 ITVFSPSGESLILPK
+452 ITVFSPSGESFILPK

-491 NGILCSVKTVL
+491 NDILCSVKTVL

-681 MVHDVKEM
+681 MIHDVKEM

>member
-1 MCVRDAYTLLYYKH
+1 MKYE
-15 AQRYRKN
+15 
-22 SIDAKINSIY
+22 KI
-32 SSFDIKNVN
+32 VN
-41 FVKQIINKRSH
+41 
-52 NPLTTTIMDYEPIVS
+52 D
-67 NLAQQVFDALAPRIT
+67 LAQEVFDAIAPRVT

-88 VRKAYLLAKEA
+88 VRQAYLLAKEA
-99 HAPQKRKSGEPYIL
+99 HAPQRRKSGEPYIL
-113 HPIAVAL
+113 HPISVAL

-144 TPYTVEDI
+144 TQYTVEDI

-167 TKQKKATYQTTKQVD
+167 TKQKKETYHTTKQVD

-189 SMHYDI
+189 SLHYDI

-258 EYGDIE
+258 EYGDIAQ
-264 RWLQQDEAD
+264 WLEQDEAQ
-273 NRERLQRF
+273 NRERLQEF
-281 CKNVKGTLKDHGIQ
+281 CKDVQGTLRDHGIQ
-295 CNVETF
+295 CEVKTF

-309 RRMKQQDVDFW
+309 RRMKQSNLDFW

-326 YVRITFWDDTLDDPL
+326 YIRITFWDDTLDDPL
-341 TEKET
+341 TDKET

-381 LMLLSE
+381 MMLLST
-387 EGVWEDVQ
+387 GGIWEDVQ
-395 ICSEAMV
+395 VCSENMV
-402 KASLVGCI
+402 RASQVGCI
-410 NEIGSNI
+410 NEIGNNI

-452 ITVFSPSGESLILPK
+452 ITVFSPNGDSFILPK
-467 DSTVI
+467 DSTVL
-472 DYAFKQGDEVG
+472 DYAFKQGDNVG

-507 VKLITSPDAKP
+507 VKLVTSPEIGP

-529 LAKRYLRLF
+529 AAKRYLRLF
-538 LIERRLIRGG
+538 LKERRKIRGG
-548 VCRCPICKPLPGGEV
+548 VCRCPLCKPLPGGEV
-563 IGIRMQGIHPHTS
+563 IGIRVHGHKAQTD

-591 IRMASKFGDNV
+591 IRLSSKYGDDV

-608 DNAGAP
+608 DDPSAP
-614 PIEVHS
+614 PIVENTH
-620 PTSITIN
+620 TSITIN
-627 RIGFTYPITLAIT
+627 RIGFSYPITLEIT

-645 RLLMDLTSE
+645 SLLMDLTSE
-654 IADRLHLN
+654 IAHRLHLN
-662 MDSLCISTKD
+662 MDSLCISTVD
-672 CIVDCKVTI
+672 CIVNCRVVI
-681 MVHDVKEM
+681 MVHSVSEM
-689 VSAIAHINQIPGIES
+689 VSAIAHISKIPGIES
-704 VRQIKYEK
+704 VRQVLL

>member
-1 MCVRDAYTLLYYKH
+1 MRKDTE
-15 AQRYRKN
+15 KN

-32 SSFDIKNVN
+32 SSFDIKIVN

-152 RQRFGN
+152 RERFGN

-167 TKQKKATYQTTKQVD
+167 TKQKKKTYQTTKQVD

-189 SMHYDI
+189 SLHYDI

-472 DYAFKQGDEVG
+472 DYAFKHGDEVG

-563 IGIRMQGIHPHTS
+563 IGIRMQEIHPHTS

-689 VSAIAHINQIPGIES
+689 VSAIAHISQIPGIES